1 MIERSANSGAANKN
15 MNTEIPTLSTSLL
28 HRVQTMQP
36 EAWSRMVDVFS
47 PIVYRWGRQAG
58 LSGADAADVVQDV
71 FVAVSQ
77 NISRFT
83 RQKEKASFRSW
94 LATIARNRI
103 SDIYRRNSRS
113 PQAQGGTTALGMLHN
128 APTVPEKSQPVSNAD
143 LQESVSLFRLNEQL
157 PPQILKIVKSNF
169 DSKTWQAFW
178 DTAVNGDLA
187 VDVAE
192 RLGMSVASVYQAKSR
207 ILRRLRDRMEELP

>member
-1 MIERSANSGAANKN
+1 MRSKN
-15 MNTEIPTLSTSLL
+15 MNNEIPTLSSSLL
-28 HRVQTMQP
+28 QRVQTMQP
-36 EAWSRMVDVFS
+36 EAWSRMVDVFG

-71 FVAVSQ
+71 FIAVSQ

-83 RQKEKASFRSW
+83 RQKDKASFRSW

-103 SDIYRRNSRS
+103 RDVYRQKSRT
-113 PQAQGGTTALGMLHN
+113 PQASGGTTALGKLQN
-128 APTVPEKSQPVSNAD
+128 AASLPQKPAAQSDAD
-143 LQESVSLFRLNEQL
+143 LEESVSELRLNQQL
-157 PPQILKIVKSNF
+157 PAQVLRIVKSNS
-169 DSKTWQAFW
+169 DAKTWQAFW
-178 DTAVNGDLA
+178 DSAVNGNRA

-207 ILRRLRDRMEELP
+207 ILRRIRSRMEELP